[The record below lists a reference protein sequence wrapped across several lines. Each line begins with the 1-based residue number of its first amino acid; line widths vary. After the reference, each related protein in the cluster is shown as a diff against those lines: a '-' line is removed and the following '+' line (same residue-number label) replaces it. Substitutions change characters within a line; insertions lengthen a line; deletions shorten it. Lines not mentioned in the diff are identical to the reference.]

1 MKNNLKNITLKYIV
15 FENSGL
21 NKAVGSRRSHALIIL
36 NVLSIC
42 FLFWVM
48 IILGLL
54 LAPKGEHLNFRIF

>member
-1 MKNNLKNITLKYIV
+1 MKINDTKHVV

-36 NVLSIC
+36 SMRSIFVIVF
-42 FLFWVM
+42 FLYVM

-54 LAPKGEHLNFRIF
+54 FAPKGEHFDLRKMF